1 MKAIKLSH
9 LFRLVLSL
17 WLISQLLQYYNRD
30 EIMHLARDMSFYDR
44 EYALC
49 QTYISKTWPVTAEN
63 SVWKPVACGLSND
76 TGFFFKIACLHFAVI
91 TLLLHLSLFPCLM
104 IVGAKC
110 NTSPLLSIFSHVEC
124 YTQLLS
130 SLFSDV
136 ICPSYRWSSFTSCSL
151 NCFKQ
156 NFSISSCRAYVTCCQ
171 KLLIFVQ
178 IVACWF
184 WVICEVIIIWVISL

>member
-1 MKAIKLSH
+1 MIENMHFVRHTSARHGQWQQKI
-9 LFRLVLSL
+9 VYGN
-17 WLISQLLQYYNRD
+17 LLHADCRMIQD
-30 EIMHLARDMSFYDR
+30 
-44 EYALC
+44 
-49 QTYISKTWPVTAEN
+49 
-63 SVWKPVACGLSND
+63 
-76 TGFFFKIACLHFAVI
+76 FFFKIACLHFAVI

-124 YTQLLS
+124 YTQLQS